1 MMINNHY
8 HCQCYHHELAPSFSS
23 SSSSSS
29 PLPTPTW
36 SLCCLSLWS
45 CWVGLP
51 TVLVGLACSWNR
63 WTATEDNLSEY
74 RTLYFFHLWNTELI
88 MISSVL
94 ERFCDLSAQHL
105 ERTWPSSLS
114 MKYLSLQF
122 FMCSPEMDKLSID
135 SYLEIDSIQVDAF
148 NEDQ

>member
-1 MMINNHY
+1 MKY
-8 HCQCYHHELAPSFSS
+8 WTDYDQFSIREI
-23 SSSSSS
+23 
-29 PLPTPTW
+29 LW
-36 SLCCLSLWS
+36 SL
-45 CWVGLP
+45 
-51 TVLVGLACSWNR
+51 N
-63 WTATEDNLSEY
+63 
-74 RTLYFFHLWNTELI
+74 
-88 MISSVL
+88 
-94 ERFCDLSAQHL
+94 SAQHL

>member
-1 MMINNHY
+1 MINNHY

-29 PLPTPTW
+29 PCQHQHDHYVAFHCEVVEWVCQLFLLAWLVLETDELQQKIIFQNIVLYISFIYEILGW
-36 SLCCLSLWS
+36 LWS
-45 CWVGLP
+45 VQYQRDF
-51 TVLVGLACSWNR
+51 V
-63 WTATEDNLSEY
+63 
-74 RTLYFFHLWNTELI
+74 I
-88 MISSVL
+88 
-94 ERFCDLSAQHL
+94 L